1 MSCKT
6 DPATL
11 DHQIIRSAL
20 HHAADIDVLSSRF
33 VARWIDPISEL
44 EVEFAGSA
52 VGCLSL
58 ETASIRGRGELHQLK
73 QVFTAMEL
81 KAFNYLINVEL
92 GHRLRRVKRDT
103 TGALAASGSG
113 A

>member
-20 HHAADIDVLSSRF
+20 HHAADLDVLSSRF

-44 EVEFAGSA
+44 EVDFTGTA

-58 ETASIRGRGELHQLK
+58 ETASIRGRGELHRLR

-92 GHRLRRVKRDT
+92 GHRLRHTNRGT
-103 TGALAASGSG
+103 AELAVACSG